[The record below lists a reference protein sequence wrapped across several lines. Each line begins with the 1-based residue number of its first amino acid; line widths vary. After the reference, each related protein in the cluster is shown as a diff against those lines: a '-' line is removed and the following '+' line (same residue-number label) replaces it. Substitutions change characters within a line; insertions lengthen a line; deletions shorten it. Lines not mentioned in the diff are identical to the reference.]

1 MSAGSVT
8 KPRWGFEDLNRLFKF
23 ACTEGK
29 TTLITGFRGVG
40 KTTLAVTIALWALL
54 SGYHVLSN
62 ILMKKVDHIDESI
75 QVLRSDGTTAG
86 RRICVEEAYPKNYH
100 KVTSF
105 AEYCTAAANEL
116 SKDPDAKMLLVL
128 DEGAFIIGST
138 DSVFSAPINLF
149 LKFMTIARKFN
160 TAVTILSV
168 SSEMIQKKLRS
179 AEGGFLNATF
189 RKDEAYTFKYA
200 RNLSG
205 DVDPRNIFIFEIE
218 DKGVM
223 EVFHVSPIGLPYAQP
238 IEYAEPGDIVFDTK
252 APATFTI
259 GTYPGSSLKFDFKGM
274 IDYVG
279 RGISEESPQR
289 MIDFLKYHGKVG
301 EIEDGGSDY
310 AVGIEEAESLDSEIL
325 DLKVGSKRRKAI
337 MKHLTKQ
344 IAKEMIEAGSWRSK
358 NYASKEI
365 AEQLSEEIS
374 ERVPAKT
381 VYAYLKELEDA
392 GEL

>member
-1 MSAGSVT
+1 MT
-8 KPRWGFEDLNRLFKF
+8 EEPKPRWGFDDLDRLFRF

-40 KTTLAVTIALWALL
+40 KTTLAVIISLWALL
-54 SGYHVLSN
+54 NGYHVLSN
-62 ILMKKVDHIDESI
+62 ILMKRVDHIDESQ
-75 QVLRSDGTTAG
+75 QVLRSDGTMAG
-86 RRICVEEAYPKNYH
+86 RRICVEEAQPKNYH

-105 AEYCTAAANEL
+105 AEYCTTAAGLL
-116 SKDPDAKMLLVL
+116 SKDLDAKILLVL

-189 RKDEAYTFKYA
+189 RKDESYTLKYA
-200 RNLSG
+200 MQLSG
-205 DVDPRNIFIFEIE
+205 KVDPRNIFIFEIE

-223 EVFHVSPIGLPYAQP
+223 EVFHISPIGLPYANP

-279 RGISEESPQR
+279 RGISEESPRR
-289 MIDFLKYHGKVG
+289 MIDFLKYHGKIG
-301 EIEDGGSDY
+301 EIDDGGSDY
-310 AVGIEEAESLDSEIL
+310 AVGIDEAKSLNAEII
-325 DLKVGSKRRKAI
+325 DLKVGSPRRKAV

-344 IAKEMIEAGSWRSK
+344 TAKEMIEAGSWQSR
-358 NYASKEI
+358 NHASKVI
-365 AEQLSEEIS
+365 AEQLSDELG
-374 ERVPAKT
+374 ERIPAKT
-381 VYAYLKELEDA
+381 ISAYLKELEEA

>member
-1 MSAGSVT
+1 MTEEPKS
-8 KPRWGFEDLNRLFKF
+8 RWSFDDLDRLFKF

-40 KTTLAVTIALWALL
+40 KTTLAVIISLWALL
-54 SGYHVLSN
+54 NNYHVLSN
-62 ILMKKVDHIDESI
+62 ILMKRVDHIDESQ

-86 RRICVEEAYPKNYH
+86 RRICVEEAQPKNYH

-105 AEYCTAAANEL
+105 AEYCTVAAGLL
-116 SKDPDAKMLLVL
+116 SKDLDVKILLVL

-189 RKDEAYTFKYA
+189 RKDESYTLKYA

-205 DVDPRNIFIFEIE
+205 KVDPRNIFIFEIE

-223 EVFHVSPIGLPYAQP
+223 EVFHISPVGLPYAQP

-259 GTYPGSSLKFDFKGM
+259 GTYPGSSKKFDFKGM

-279 RGISEESPQR
+279 RGISEESPRR

-301 EIEDGGSDY
+301 EIEDGDADY
-310 AVGIEEAESLDSEIL
+310 AVGIEEAESLDTEIL

-337 MKHLTKQ
+337 LKHLTKQ
-344 IAKEMIEAGSWRSK
+344 IAKEMVEVGSYRSR
-358 NYASKEI
+358 NNASILI
-365 AEQLSEEIS
+365 AEQIS
-374 ERVPAKT
+374 DELGVPLPAKT
-381 VYAYLKELEDA
+381 VSAYLKELEDG